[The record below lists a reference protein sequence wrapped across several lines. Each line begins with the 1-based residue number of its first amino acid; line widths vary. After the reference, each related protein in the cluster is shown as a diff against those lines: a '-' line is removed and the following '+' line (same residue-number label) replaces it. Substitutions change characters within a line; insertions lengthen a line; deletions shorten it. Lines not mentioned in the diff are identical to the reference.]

1 MANVSY
7 IHYVQGRKYYFGIEE
22 ALREK
27 VNIHSECMCFSY
39 KKGVGCN

>member
-22 ALREK
+22 TLRGK
-27 VNIHSECMCFSY
+27 VNIHSECICFLLQ
-39 KKGVGCN
+39 KGCRV